1 MKNHILFSLL
11 GGIVLWLWQ
20 FISFAAANLH
30 GSAQAYTPLSD
41 PIISAISAT
50 GLPEGR
56 YLLGQTDPD
65 LIASGEATG
74 FENEGGP
81 VAILHWDPVND
92 QNMALNMIRGF
103 AVCLLVSALLFW
115 LVKSLRKPSPRS
127 GALTG
132 LAIGFMAFL
141 AIPYTNFIWYRSPD
155 IWAYLADAVVPW
167 VLMGGLAGRFVK

>member
-50 GLPEGR
+50 SLPEGR
-56 YLLGQTDPD
+56 YLLGQVDPD

-127 GALTG
+127 GALAG